1 MFKFFPFKIVLGVS
15 AANPLVLSE
24 SDLFSKFT
32 RAVERKLPEEV
43 MGRFS
48 GEPEK
53 SGLTMERSGSDIYAG
68 KPRVRSI
75 MSPEEEDEG
84 KTFIAD
90 LVLLCY

>member
-1 MFKFFPFKIVLGVS
+1 M
-15 AANPLVLSE
+15 
-24 SDLFSKFT
+24 FSKFT

-43 MGRFS
+43 TGRFS

-53 SGLTMERSGSDIYAG
+53 SELTVERSGSDIYAG

-84 KTFIAD
+84 KKFEVAMIF
-90 LVLLCY
+90 VIKNSFG